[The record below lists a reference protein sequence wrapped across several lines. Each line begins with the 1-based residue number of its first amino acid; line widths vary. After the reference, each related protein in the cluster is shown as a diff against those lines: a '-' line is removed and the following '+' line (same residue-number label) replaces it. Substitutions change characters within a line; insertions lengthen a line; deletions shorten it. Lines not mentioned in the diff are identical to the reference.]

1 MPLGQGYLSVISNQ
15 SPLGPGLVFARG
27 AGVEVSEPAA
37 KYNLCRA
44 EACKWVMGVPVGQ
57 QDTAKGV
64 FVQGATRAK
73 AVMDE
78 TLC

>member
-1 MPLGQGYLSVISNQ
+1 MPLGQGYLSVMSNQ

-37 KYNLCRA
+37 KYDLCRA
-44 EACKWVMGVPVGQ
+44 EACERVRGVPVGQ
-57 QDTAKGV
+57 QGTAKGIC
-64 FVQGATRAK
+64 VQGATRAQ